1 MARGVTGRPTGVFAP
16 RLKSDGK
23 DGKQGNFQDRATPSL
38 PSLVTGQPTLP
49 AGRFFTNPPQQPL
62 VSGQQTAGIPPYD
75 PTSSKG
81 TPAYRGNPL
90 AGLAEIDA
98 EADAIVNA
106 WKEANPIPS
115 GGGGGGNPYT
125 NAIRVLQQQIS
136 SGQYG
141 NAFDRLSTQLGK
153 TGRQAR
159 GDINAASLEA
169 IAGLSSQDPMS
180 QYTYAPSTAQIPQT
194 ALSDYLT
201 SIGAGTN
208 EVNANRDFLQQMIN
222 SENAQAMQYT
232 GEIEQAQNAQR
243 DAAIQ
248 AVYGNQAYAKGQLG
262 AAQQAQ
268 KFAIRAAREEELKKL
283 QDQILQYTLQGG
295 KR

>member
-1 MARGVTGRPTGVFAP
+1 MARGVVGRETGVFAP
-16 RLKSDGK
+16 RLKGDSK
-23 DGKQGNFQDRATPSL
+23 DGRQGNFQDRTGPSL

-49 AGRFFTNPPQQPL
+49 AGRFFTTPLEQPSGAQPPA
-62 VSGQQTAGIPPYD
+62 GGTFQTDYTVIP
-75 PTSSKG
+75 KG
-81 TPAYRGNPL
+81 YV
-90 AGLAEIDA
+90 DA
-98 EADAIVNA
+98 EVGTAIAKARELDAAIA
-106 WKEANPIPS
+106 AATAAATA
-115 GGGGGGNPYT
+115 GGGGSNPYT
-125 NAIRVLQQQIS
+125 DAIRVLQQQIS

-141 NAFDRLSTQLGK
+141 RSFDRLSTQLGR
-153 TGRQAR
+153 TGRQAQ
-159 GDINAASLEA
+159 GDIDAATLAA
-169 IAGLSSQDPMS
+169 IAGLSGQDPMS

-232 GEIEQAQNAQR
+232 SEVEQAQNAQR

-248 AVYGNQAYAKGQLG
+248 AVYGNQAYSLGQLS

-268 KFAIRAAREEELKKL
+268 EFAIKAAREAELKKI